1 MFEVK
6 SVAQTAANIRMREVG
21 QTKWH
26 ELALSLCEAFD
37 QVVQMSEKRERA
49 AKKACKRGE
58 NSPHP
63 SCFSHFFSLR
73 CLHYLRAWNT
83 LNFGSR
89 AGQLAEGVTTGRR
102 RVICDL
108 GCS

>member
-37 QVVQMSEKRERA
+37 QVVRMSEKSERA
-49 AKKACKRGE
+49 AKKVCKRRKL
-58 NSPHP
+58 SPTLTQ
-63 SCFSHFFSLR
+63 FFALFSLR
-73 CLHYLRAWNT
+73 CLHYLGAWNT
-83 LNFGSR
+83 LNFGSGAGRLSGRSDHR
-89 AGQLAEGVTTGRR
+89 AQKSYL
-102 RVICDL
+102 
-108 GCS
+108 